1 MKIVVLLK
9 SAPSSVK
16 AHRALQVTADMLS
29 QGHSMNLYLLQ
40 DAVRFCQPDLKNAL
54 SNEFN
59 RLVDEKLKVSFL
71 VQDAELRGID
81 VKSVKQEISGGDF
94 ESLMDLMESSDRVI
108 GLL

>member
-1 MKIVVLLK
+1 MKIAVLLK
-9 SAPSSVK
+9 SGPSSVK

-29 QGHSMNLYLLQ
+29 QGHSVNLCLLQ
-40 DAVRFCQPDLKNAL
+40 DAVHFCRPYLKNASSIEL
-54 SNEFN
+54 N

-81 VKSVKQEISGGDF
+81 VKSAKQNLSGGNF
-94 ESLMDLMESSDRVI
+94 ESLMDLLEASDRVI